1 MTMASVGGV
10 SAAGGGFAEAGPA
23 GVATSWSETKCRE
36 EILSHTRVFA
46 TRDPVCWQTTQA
58 SAPLGN
64 TPVTG

>member
-1 MTMASVGGV
+1 
-10 SAAGGGFAEAGPA
+10 
-23 GVATSWSETKCRE
+23 VATSWSETKCRE